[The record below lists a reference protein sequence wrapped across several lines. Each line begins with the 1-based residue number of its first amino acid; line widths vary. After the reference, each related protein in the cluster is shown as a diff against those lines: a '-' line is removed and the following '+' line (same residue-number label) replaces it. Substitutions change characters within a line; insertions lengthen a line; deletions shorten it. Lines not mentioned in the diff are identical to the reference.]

1 MMPDEMTRY
10 KSKVCLLGDQTV
22 GKTSLIRK
30 FVLDQF
36 SDDYIPTIGTKVTK
50 RDVSLEKGGEK
61 LNISLMVWD
70 INGQWDMFKE
80 SVAEFKNFKPP
91 TRFFSNSNG
100 VFIVCDLTRRETFTH
115 IHFWYDNIV
124 KELGYKIPTVLL
136 GNKHDITDKVVLTQ
150 EEIQA
155 MNKDFN
161 FPFYYTSAR
170 TGENVEK
177 AFQTLAEL
185 ILVEYNKQ
193 R

>member
-1 MMPDEMTRY
+1 MMPEEMTRY
-10 KSKVCLLGDQTV
+10 KGKVCLLGDQTV

-50 RDVSLEKGGEK
+50 RDVYLEKGGGK

-150 EEIQA
+150 EEIQV

-185 ILVEYNKQ
+185 ILAEYNKSH
-193 R
+193 

>member
-10 KSKVCLLGDQTV
+10 KAKVCLLGDQTV

-50 RDVSLEKGGEK
+50 RDVKLERNGEK

-136 GNKHDITDKVVLTQ
+136 GNKHDMTEKVALTQ
-150 EEIQA
+150 EDITV

-161 FPFYYTSAR
+161 FPFFYTSAR

-177 AFQTLAEL
+177 AFQTLADQ
-185 ILVEYNKQ
+185 ILADLNTPQ
-193 R
+193 